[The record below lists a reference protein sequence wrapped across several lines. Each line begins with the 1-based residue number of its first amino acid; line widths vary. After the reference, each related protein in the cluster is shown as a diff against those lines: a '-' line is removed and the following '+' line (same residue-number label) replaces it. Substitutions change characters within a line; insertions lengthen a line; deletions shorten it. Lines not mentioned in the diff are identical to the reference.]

1 MGLKVYKRVN
11 PACVWQPGRDGPQN
25 MAHPGPRSITSEEN
39 LEAKHM
45 HVPIISL
52 SHNKRQTSSF
62 RFCFT
67 LNIWNTTNAALTKKN
82 QCQQMASNFVV
93 CI

>member
-1 MGLKVYKRVN
+1 
-11 PACVWQPGRDGPQN
+11 
-25 MAHPGPRSITSEEN
+25 
-39 LEAKHM
+39 M